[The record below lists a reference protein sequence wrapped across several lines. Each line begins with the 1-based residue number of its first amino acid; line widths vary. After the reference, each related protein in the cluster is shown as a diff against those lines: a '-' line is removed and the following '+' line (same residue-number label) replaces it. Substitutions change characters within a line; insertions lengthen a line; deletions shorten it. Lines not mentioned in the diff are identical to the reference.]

1 MKKMQKI
8 QTNDI
13 LEGNFNLF
21 VEGVEIPEYTKTTKI
36 TIGKNEYLDNFDSYL
51 INRKSFPNLEVKLT
65 FPKSYRDEN
74 FAGKNALVKISD
86 VKLTKSQNMLKKIEE
101 ELINLNARALKLSE
115 INKSLQEQIE
125 QKDKEIIA
133 SREAFMSKVQEMSA
147 KADLELKR
155 KKEEN
160 DEKLKEEKQKIK
172 DFALQGFV
180 EDFISP
186 FNNFILAIKATENTN
201 NQVLKNFIYGFKM
214 IENQFVNTLNN
225 HNIELIIPNV
235 SEEFNPE
242 FHYAIDFIESTEHE
256 NNSIAKLN
264 NYGFKLNNRVIKPAI
279 VTLYKKISN

>member
-13 LEGNFNLF
+13 LEGNFTLF
-21 VEGVEIPEYTKTTKI
+21 IDGVEIPEYTKTTKI
-36 TIGKNEYLDNFDSYL
+36 TIGKNEYLENFDSYL

-74 FAGKNALVKISD
+74 FAGKNALVKICD

-101 ELINLNARALKLSE
+101 DLINLNMRALKLSE

-172 DFALQGFV
+172 DFALQSFV

-186 FNNFILAIKATENTN
+186 FNNFILAIKATENTD

-214 IENQFVNTLNN
+214 IENQFINTLNS
-225 HNIELIIPNV
+225 HNIELIIPNIN
-235 SEEFNPE
+235 EEFNPE
-242 FHYAIDFIESTEHE
+242 FHYAIDFIESDEHE

-264 NYGFKLNNRVIKPAI
+264 SYGFKLNSRVIKPAV